1 MQEWITWNANRSKIS
16 SCTKMQTVSHLR
28 PVQYKWLG
36 SAFIAYFG
44 SKFRLMTAPRS
55 NLLHAASNHSPLF
68 TKAMKKQ
75 NLIFNTNK
83 PNAVFSTSSARF
95 SEAWLSS
102 SGVIRVPVAPG
113 VQMKCVVPICF
124 SLTVWWRSVRC
135 IHTAGG
141 GLDLAVLGVVMLLPL
156 SEHQGAGRGITCT
169 IWKWH
174 IWASGWQASGV
185 TRQPVI
191 SLRLHEFL
199 CSESAQCCVGSL
211 DVLVRVVGMNH
222 LDLERH

>member
-1 MQEWITWNANRSKIS
+1 
-16 SCTKMQTVSHLR
+16 MQTISPLR

-36 SAFIAYFG
+36 SPFIAYFG

-102 SGVIRVPVAPG
+102 TGVIRVPVAPRG
-113 VQMKCVVPICF
+113 PDEVCNAHLFFADCMMKERQMHTH
-124 SLTVWWRSVRC
+124 SRRRS
-135 IHTAGG
+135 G
-141 GLDLAVLGVVMLLPL
+141 
-156 SEHQGAGRGITCT
+156 SRGIGSRDATAIIGAPRSRPWYHLYHLEMAHLGMGLAGIRRDPTACHLT
-169 IWKWH
+169 AFAQLRGMSFSAVKALSAV
-174 IWASGWQASGV
+174 WAVWMCRACGQN
-185 TRQPVI
+185 
-191 SLRLHEFL
+191 
-199 CSESAQCCVGSL
+199 ESS
-211 DVLVRVVGMNH
+211 
-222 LDLERH
+222 